1 MGIAPQ
7 TPATDDLADLVRQ
20 LRKLSP
26 AARDRLLGE
35 SDPHEARRRFLP
47 FVRKVWPEFI
57 HGRHHDI
64 MADAFERIEKG
75 ELKRCIIN
83 LPPRHTKSKFASVL
97 FPAWHL
103 GLHPEK
109 KILEASHTASLAMDF
124 GRELRN
130 LVLTPEYRSVFP
142 NLKLSTDARAAGR
155 WNTAQGGQYFA
166 VGKTGAAQAAAVI

>member
-1 MGIAPQ
+1 MPVMGTALR
-7 TPATDDLADLVRQ
+7 TPEDDLADLVRQ

-26 AARDRLLGE
+26 AARERLLGR
-35 SDPHEARRRFLP
+35 SDPHECRERFLP

-83 LPPRHTKSKFASVL
+83 LPPRHSKSKFSSVL
-97 FPAWHL
+97 FPAWYL
-103 GLHPEK
+103 GKHPSE
-109 KILEASHTASLAMDF
+109 KILECSHTASLAQDF

-130 LVLTPEYRSVFP
+130 LVV
-142 NLKLSTDARAAGR
+142 TD
-155 WNTAQGGQYFA
+155 
-166 VGKTGAAQAAAVI
+166 